1 MITRQDKAIST
12 EIQRLCEFSN
22 CSTRLIRI
30 RWIAGALVIL
40 TTLVLARLLA
50 LPLYEL
56 PLYLTGAGILV
67 YNAGISWELR
77 RAAEIQES
85 ALKGFIQ
92 RLMTLQLALDWIG
105 LAALLYL
112 TGGVVSPLVPL
123 IPVQVLVYALL
134 VPGVWSYGAALL
146 PVAALALTAVL
157 PYAGLLPPQTFS
169 PAFPASLQRDPVYI
183 LSLLAGTSLAAVAA
197 VYLISYLQETL
208 QNQEIRTH
216 QLIRASQLAASTA
229 RLSDLLNKLMQA
241 TVNAL
246 QARGALLRLLDDN
259 GDDLSIAAA
268 FGLSQAYQ
276 DYSPKKLSQ
285 SPLDRD
291 VMEGNAVIV
300 TDVEN
305 DVRIRFSRHA
315 ALDGIH
321 SLAAVPIIGKG
332 HPLGVLSVYSP
343 KTGGFSRAD
352 ADFLNSLASQC
363 AAAIENTRICEQLEH
378 ADETRT
384 QFVRML
390 THELRAPVGGAQ
402 TLLRTLLRGLA
413 GELNEQQR
421 DILGRLERRL
431 DSLMALINDLLSL
444 SASRTVDLE
453 APQEQILLKPFV
465 QAIVDRFSSEAENK
479 QIHLSYFAVPDVLSV
494 QATEEGLD
502 RIFSNLISNAIK
514 YTPEGGEVE
523 VTVGEQV
530 GKAVV
535 TVSDSGIG
543 IPLHELS
550 ELWVDFFR
558 ASNARRSGIPG
569 TGLGLSIVK
578 QLVNH
583 FGGTVEV
590 RSTEGKGSIFKVML
604 PLARMPLVNPVR
616 EPVSEKEL
624 PG

>member
-1 MITRQDKAIST
+1 MNIRQDQSIAL
-12 EIQRLCEFSN
+12 ENQRLCELSS
-22 CSTRLIRI
+22 CSARLIRI
-30 RWIAGALVIL
+30 RWIAGALIIL
-40 TTLVLARLLA
+40 ATAVLSRLLVL
-50 LPLYEL
+50 PIPEI

-67 YNAGISWELR
+67 YNTGVTWELR
-77 RAAEIQES
+77 RTSELPTS
-85 ALKGFIQ
+85 AWKGFIQ
-92 RLMTLQLALDWIG
+92 RLMIVQLALDWII

-123 IPVQVLVYALL
+123 IPVQVLVYTLL
-134 VPGVWSYGAALL
+134 VPGVWSYAAALL
-146 PVAALALTAVL
+146 PVGALAVTAIL
-157 PYAGLLPPQTFS
+157 PYVGILPPQSIS

-183 LSLLAGTSLAAVAA
+183 LSLLVGAALAAIAA
-197 VYLISYLQETL
+197 VYLVSHLQETL
-208 QNQEIRTH
+208 RAQVIRTY
-216 QLIRASQLAASTA
+216 QLIQANQVAAATT
-229 RLSDLLNKLMQA
+229 RLSDLLDKLMHA
-241 TVNAL
+241 TVEAL
-246 QARGALLRLLDDN
+246 EAQGALLRLLDDD
-259 GDDLSIAAA
+259 GEGLSITAA

-276 DYSPKKLSQ
+276 DYCPDKLSQ
-285 SPLDRD
+285 SPLDQE
-291 VMEGNAVIV
+291 VMDGKAVIV
-300 TDVEN
+300 TNVEK
-305 DVRIRFSRHA
+305 DARIRYARHA
-315 ALDGIH
+315 TLDGIR
-321 SLAAVPIIGKG
+321 SLTAVPVTGKG
-332 HPLGVLSVYSP
+332 RPLGVLSVYSP
-343 KTGGFSRAD
+343 KLSGFTRAD
-352 ADFLNSLASQC
+352 ADFLKALASQC
-363 AAAIENTRICEQLEH
+363 AAVIENTRICEQLEH

-421 DILGRLERRL
+421 DILGRLEKRM

-444 SASRTVDLE
+444 AASRTVDLE
-453 APQEQILLKPFV
+453 APQEQILLKPLV

-479 QIHLSYFAVPDVLSV
+479 QIHLTYFGVPDVLSV
-494 QATEEGLD
+494 QATEDGLD

-550 ELWVDFFR
+550 DLWVDFFR

-616 EPVSEKEL
+616 EPV
-624 PG
+624 

>member
-1 MITRQDKAIST
+1 MNTRQDQFIAL
-12 EIQRLCEFSN
+12 ENQRLCELTN
-22 CSTRLIRI
+22 CSARLIRI
-30 RWIAGALVIL
+30 RWIAGVLVIL
-40 TTLVLARLLA
+40 ATIFLVRLMA
-50 LPLYEL
+50 LPVPEI
-56 PLYLTGAGILV
+56 PLYLTGAGILI
-67 YNAGISWELR
+67 YNAGVTWELR
-77 RAAEIQES
+77 RTAELPTS
-85 ALKGFIQ
+85 ALKGFIL
-92 RLMTLQLALDWIG
+92 RLMIGQLALDWLG
-105 LAALLYL
+105 LAVLLYL

-134 VPGVWSYGAALL
+134 VPGGWSYAAALL
-146 PVAALALTAVL
+146 PVVALALTAVL
-157 PYAGLLPPQTFS
+157 PYAGLLPPQTIS
-169 PAFPASLQRDPVYI
+169 PAFPAALQRDPVYI
-183 LSLLAGTSLAAVAA
+183 LSLLSGAGLAAIAA
-197 VYLISYLQETL
+197 VYLVSHLQETL
-208 QNQEIRTH
+208 HAQTIRIH
-216 QLIRASQLAASTA
+216 QLIQANQMVASTT
-229 RLSDLLNKLMQA
+229 RLSDLLEKLMHA
-241 TVNAL
+241 TVEAL
-246 QARGALLRLLDDN
+246 QARGAMLRLLD
-259 GDDLSIAAA
+259 GDGEGLSVTAA

-276 DYSPKKLSQ
+276 DYCPDKLSQ
-285 SPLDRD
+285 SPLDQE
-291 VMEGNAVIV
+291 VMDGKAVIV
-300 TDVEN
+300 NDVEK
-305 DVRIRFSRHA
+305 DVRIRFPRHT
-315 ALDGIH
+315 ALDGIR
-321 SLAAVPIIGKG
+321 SLVAVPVTGKG

-343 KTGGFSRAD
+343 QVSGFSRAD
-352 ADFLNSLASQC
+352 ADFLKALASQC
-363 AAAIENTRICEQLEH
+363 AGTIENTRICEQLEH

-431 DSLMALINDLLSL
+431 DSLMDLINDLLSL

-453 APQEQILLKPFV
+453 APQEQILLKPLV
-465 QAIVDRFSSEAENK
+465 QAIVDRFSNEAESK
-479 QIHLSYFAVPDVLSV
+479 QIHLAYFAVPDVLSV
-494 QATEEGLD
+494 LATEDGLD

-550 ELWVDFFR
+550 DLWVDFFR

-616 EPVSEKEL
+616 EPA
-624 PG
+624 